1 MFSSCRGPT
10 KGFFF
15 YFATKSAPEQ
25 LEEVHTIQNGEKV
38 EKYNGKRAIEDLEAF
53 INKHAAKDVGV
64 AKDEL

>member
-1 MFSSCRGPT
+1 MNLFSQCTEMPT
-10 KGFFF
+10 LNIYK
-15 YFATKSAPEQ
+15 
-25 LEEVHTIQNGEKV
+25 NGEKV